1 MRNYVERQKTKDERR
16 NMNQQVTSVL
26 VSFIGCLLLMFLQT
40 TARAQSIESSPRVQ
54 KIDHS
59 FDNLTIQSYA
69 AQAHL
74 KVEELME
81 YLQLAADK
89 SNSPALNAQ
98 LKANIEQLFSGEGV
112 RLTGIESQLI
122 LSGPSQWLDDWK
134 SADIRVESLKLT
146 ASELKDTYWIYTYQL
161 TYQAGGRQK
170 TKKMEVQ
177 VYLQPDIKA
186 FGRAEKQ
193 VWELKIGNI
202 TVK

>member
-1 MRNYVERQKTKDERR
+1 MRNYVERQKMKYERR
-16 NMNQQVTSVL
+16 ISRL
-26 VSFIGCLLLMFLQT
+26 PLFWCLLLMFLQT

-54 KIDHS
+54 KIDRS

-81 YLQLAADK
+81 YLQLATDN

-112 RLTGIESQLI
+112 RLTGIESKLI
-122 LSGPSQWLDDWK
+122 LSDPTQWLDDWK